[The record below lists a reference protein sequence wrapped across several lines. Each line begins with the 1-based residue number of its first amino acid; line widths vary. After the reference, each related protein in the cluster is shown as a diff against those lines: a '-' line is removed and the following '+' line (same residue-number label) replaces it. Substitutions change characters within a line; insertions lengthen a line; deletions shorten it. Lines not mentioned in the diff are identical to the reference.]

1 MRIVEVINKITE
13 DTGRDAQFD
22 DLLTILVNL
31 KSTAEASADPDAASI
46 VPFTQLQAE
55 MRNVGHSMDWET
67 FKEFAQADQS
77 DPGAIGPL
85 DHLIRTS
92 DEEKI
97 ILSIKGGEDVD
108 FSNPANQQEPPQN
121 VVDSM
126 AKRALSK
133 RI

>member
-1 MRIVEVINKITE
+1 MNT
-13 DTGRDAQFD
+13 
-22 DLLTILVNL
+22 N
-31 KSTAEASADPDAASI
+31 
-46 VPFTQLQAE
+46 
-55 MRNVGHSMDWET
+55 
-67 FKEFAQADQS
+67 
-77 DPGAIGPL
+77 
-85 DHLIRTS
+85 
-92 DEEKI
+92 EKI